1 MKLDITE
8 IMNRRKDRLDFSFD
22 FKFPDS
28 HDGALLPAGVT
39 LAGPAQIDCLRNGR
53 KRIYQSGFH
62 GTRSAEVRMREM
74 P

>member
-28 HDGALLPAGVT
+28 HDGALLPAGVFV
-39 LAGPAQIDCLRNGR
+39 AGPAHIVCGV
-53 KRIYQSGFH
+53 SEVFGFFFAVL
-62 GTRSAEVRMREM
+62 TVEAPLWWVCV
-74 P
+74 

>member
-28 HDGALLPAGVT
+28 PDGALLPAGVT
-39 LAGPAQIDCLRNGR
+39 LAGPAQIDCRVTDVNGF
-53 KRIYQSGFH
+53 I
-62 GTRSAEVRMREM
+62 
-74 P
+74 